1 VALARVIR
9 NDTIIDW
16 LSGEETL
23 DSSRHGTGTMPT
35 KQPAAISFVLATVAI
50 DGLSFGIV
58 APVLPDLVRQVDH
71 TSQSG
76 AAFWMGLL
84 LATFAAMQFIFSPVQ
99 GGLSDHYGR
108 RPVLLISLA
117 GTCVTDTLLAWAPT
131 LPWLFLG
138 QIITGGTTAS
148 MSTATAY
155 IADTTPPATR
165 AQRFGLLSSAFALG
179 FVLGPALGGLCGH
192 FWIRLPFVLAAALT
206 GGNALYGWFL
216 LPESLPFAHRR
227 PLRLTEVNP
236 VGVWRGLSFDK
247 DIIRLAVAWC
257 CIGVA
262 FGAQQSAFVL
272 ANQMRL
278 NWDMRQNG
286 AALVALGVG
295 AALVQTLLLPQVL
308 RRIGSRSTAL
318 ISFGLSSVSY
328 VLLAFAYEGWVVFSS
343 ILFQALGT
351 MSTPAIQALGSA
363 RAGPA
368 RQGAVQGAFASLRGL
383 TAIAAPFAAG
393 SLLGVCSNPGFYFP
407 GAPFLL
413 VAATYLVGFVV
424 LRDIAP
430 TAADV
435 SGSSE

>member
-1 VALARVIR
+1 MLTER
-9 NDTIIDW
+9 
-16 LSGEETL
+16 
-23 DSSRHGTGTMPT
+23 
-35 KQPAAISFVLATVAI
+35 PAAIRFVLATVAI
-50 DGLSFGIV
+50 DALSFGIV
-58 APVLPDLVRQVDH
+58 APVLPDLVRQLGH
-71 TSQSG
+71 TSESS

-84 LATFAAMQFIFSPVQ
+84 LATFAAMQFICSPIQ
-99 GGLSDHYGR
+99 GGFSDHYGR
-108 RPVLLISLA
+108 RPVLLASLA
-117 GTCVTDTLLAWAPT
+117 GTCVADALLAWAPL

-138 QIITGGTTAS
+138 QIITGATTAS

-155 IADTTPPATR
+155 IADTTPPAMR
-165 AQRFGLLSSAFALG
+165 APRFGLISSAFALG

-192 FWIRLPFVLAAALT
+192 FWIRLPFVVAALLA

-216 LPESLPFAHRR
+216 LPESLALAHRR
-227 PLRLTEVNP
+227 SLRMTEVNP

-247 DIIRLAVAWC
+247 DIVRLAVAWC

-278 NWDMRQNG
+278 NWDLLQNG

-318 ISFGLSSVSY
+318 VSFVLSSVSY
-328 VLLAFAYEGWVVFSS
+328 VLLAFAYADWVVFAS

-351 MSTPAIQALGSA
+351 MSTPAIQALASA

-368 RQGAVQGAFASLRGL
+368 RQGAAQGALASLRGL

-393 SLLGVCSNPGFYFP
+393 SLLGACSNPGFYFP

-413 VAATYLVGFVV
+413 VAATYAVGFVV
-424 LRDIAP
+424 LRDVAP
-430 TAADV
+430 MAADI